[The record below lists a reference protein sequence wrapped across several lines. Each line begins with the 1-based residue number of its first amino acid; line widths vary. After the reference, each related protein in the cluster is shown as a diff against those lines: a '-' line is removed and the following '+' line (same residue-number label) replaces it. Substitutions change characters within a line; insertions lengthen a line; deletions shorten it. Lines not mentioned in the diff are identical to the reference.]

1 MEEEKFIKK
10 IKFYVN
16 SYDDFSPIEYQ
27 ITFGNSVNKTL
38 DAYIQAMDV
47 ECFTSIQT
55 EDYTAFNK
63 NISKIIYSWKHRYK
77 TKEDI
82 CDGREWSLSIFYTDN
97 KRTYYTG
104 DIEEPENF
112 EELVNYISAFCSKLL
127 RGQNE

>member
-1 MEEEKFIKK
+1 MEEEKLIKK
-10 IKFYVN
+10 IKLYIN
-16 SYDDFSPIEYQ
+16 SYIDFPLVEYQ
-27 ITFGNSVNKTL
+27 VTFGNPVDATL
-38 DAYIQAMDV
+38 DAYIQTTNIEGLTTIPTGNYV
-47 ECFTSIQT
+47 E
-55 EDYTAFNK
+55 FNK

-82 CDGREWSLSIFYTDN
+82 CDGRKWGLSIFYTDN

>member
-1 MEEEKFIKK
+1 MEEEKLIKK
-10 IKFYVN
+10 IKLYIN
-16 SYDDFSPIEYQ
+16 SYIDFPLVEYQ
-27 ITFGNSVNKTL
+27 VTFGNPVNATL
-38 DAYIQAMDV
+38 DAYIQT
-47 ECFTSIQT
+47 TSIEGLT
-55 EDYTAFNK
+55 TIPTGNYVEFNK

-82 CDGREWSLSIFYTDN
+82 CDGREWGLSIFYTDN

>member
-1 MEEEKFIKK
+1 MEEEKLIKK
-10 IKFYVN
+10 IKLYIN
-16 SYDDFSPIEYQ
+16 SYIDFQLVEYQ
-27 ITFGNSVNKTL
+27 VTFGNPVDMAL
-38 DAYIQAMDV
+38 DAYIQTTDI
-47 ECFTSIQT
+47 ECYTSIPVD
-55 EDYTAFNK
+55 DYTEFNK

-112 EELVNYISAFCSKLL
+112 EELVSYISTFCSKLL
-127 RGQNE
+127 RGKNE

>member
-1 MEEEKFIKK
+1 MEEEKLIKK
-10 IKFYVN
+10 IKLYIN
-16 SYDDFSPIEYQ
+16 SYIDFPLVEYQ
-27 ITFGNSVNKTL
+27 VTFGNPVDATL
-38 DAYIQAMDV
+38 DAYIQT
-47 ECFTSIQT
+47 TSIEGLT
-55 EDYTAFNK
+55 TIPTGNYVEFNK

-97 KRTYYTG
+97 KRTYYIG

-112 EELVNYISAFCSKLL
+112 EELVNYLSAFCSKLL